1 MRALREFQAR
11 LRDFA
16 FDAGDRAGLA
26 GMLADCGGPSM
37 AERLSIHRNTTLLGL
52 SAALGDGFPVVRRL
66 VGDAF
71 FARLARDYLCAHPPR
86 RAALIAIG
94 GDLPGFLTGY
104 APVAA
109 LPYLADVARLEAAWT
124 HAYHGADA
132 EPLDPRILATLDPER
147 LGELRLR
154 LLPSHRLLASAYP
167 VDAIWHANQPDA
179 APAEDIRLDRGPV
192 HLLVQRP
199 AMAVEI
205 RPVSRGAF
213 SFLMALAARQPLA
226 AAWDSALATDP
237 AFNLAAELTDLL
249 AGRVFG
255 GYSLP

>member
-16 FDAGDRAGLA
+16 FDAGDRSALA
-26 GMLADCGGPSM
+26 GVLADCGGPSM

-52 SAALGDGFPVVRRL
+52 SAALGDAFPVLRRL
-66 VGDAF
+66 VGEAF
-71 FARLARDYLCAHPPR
+71 FARLAQDYLRVHPPR
-86 RAALIAIG
+86 RASLITIG

-109 LPYLADVARLEAAWT
+109 LPYLADVARLEVAWT
-124 HAYHGADA
+124 HAHHAADA
-132 EPLDPRILATLDPER
+132 EPLTPQALSALDSER
-147 LGELRLR
+147 LGELRLS

-167 VDAIWHANQPDA
+167 VDAIWRSNQPDA
-179 APAEDIRLDRGPV
+179 EDEDIRLDRGPV

-213 SFLMALAARQPLA
+213 SFLMALVARQPLA

-237 AFNLAAELTDLL
+237 AFNLAAVLGDLL
-249 AGRVFG
+249 AGRAFG